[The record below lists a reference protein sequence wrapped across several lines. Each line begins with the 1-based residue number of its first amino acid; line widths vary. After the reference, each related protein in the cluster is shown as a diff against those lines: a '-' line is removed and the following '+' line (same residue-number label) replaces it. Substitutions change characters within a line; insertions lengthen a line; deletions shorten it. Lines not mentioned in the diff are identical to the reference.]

1 MIGAGPM
8 DAPEPGLASAGN
20 PNVVAHP
27 PLILLGSLAVGWGL
41 WLLVPVTLIGQPL
54 AGIVGAVIAVAG
66 VTLAVLGA
74 ARFRAA
80 GTHLRT
86 SRPAEALVRS
96 GLYRYSRNPI
106 YIGLVLLHAAV
117 GAGFDNAWTLAL
129 TAVFAAVL
137 HVGVIRREEAYLT
150 ARFGQAYR
158 DYCTRT
164 RRWL

>member
-1 MIGAGPM
+1 MIGAAPM
-8 DAPEPGLASAGN
+8 DAPNPGLASAGH

-41 WLLVPVTLIGQPL
+41 WLLVPVTLVGQPP
-54 AGIVGAVIAVAG
+54 AGIVGAVIALAG
-66 VTLAVLGA
+66 VTLAALGA
-74 ARFRAA
+74 VRFRAA
-80 GTHLRT
+80 GTNVQT

-96 GLYRYSRNPI
+96 GPYRFSRNPI
-106 YIGLVLLHAAV
+106 YVGLVLIHAAV
-117 GAGFDNAWTLAL
+117 GIGFDDAWTLVL

-158 DYCTRT
+158 DYCART